1 MKIEHITVHQVYYF
15 KFTSKKMGKFGRS
28 RGKVFIFLNHRDLKV
43 KMIIFFEKLQ
53 IPSLYFKKLSA
64 ERKFEIKM
72 VKKCLGPKMGKMVFD
87 LDK

>member
-1 MKIEHITVHQVYYF
+1 MKIEHITVDQVYYC
-15 KFTSKKMGKFGRS
+15 KFTSKKMGKFGRA

-43 KMIIFFEKLQ
+43 KMIIFFEKLK

-72 VKKCLGPKMGKMVFD
+72 VKNV
-87 LDK
+87 